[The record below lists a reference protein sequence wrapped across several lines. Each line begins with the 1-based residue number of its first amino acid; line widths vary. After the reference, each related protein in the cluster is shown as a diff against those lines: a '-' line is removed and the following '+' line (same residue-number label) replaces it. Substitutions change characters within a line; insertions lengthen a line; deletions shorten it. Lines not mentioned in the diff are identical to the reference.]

1 MRGLQ
6 ILIQILTLILMVSC
20 SNVKYLPLPIER
32 TEIKVYRDT
41 IKISDTI
48 TIIPPVEIRTVV
60 PKMDTLLLEC
70 PGATAKAWN
79 DSIYLR
85 GHIKTRE
92 IKTANRSE
100 LISKERTDTVFV
112 NKEIPVEVEKPVP
125 YVPKFYR
132 WCLIYSIVSI
142 AAAML
147 MLWLRIKK

>member
-6 ILIQILTLILMVSC
+6 ILIQILTIFLMVSC

-70 PGATAKAWN
+70 PTATAMAWN

-92 IKTANRSE
+92 IKTSNRSE
-100 LISKERTDTVFV
+100 LRSKTDTVYV

-125 YVPKFYR
+125 YVPKFYK
-132 WCLIYSIVSI
+132 WCLIYSVVSI
-142 AAAML
+142 AAVIL

>member
-1 MRGLQ
+1 M
-6 ILIQILTLILMVSC
+6 IQILSIFLMVSC

-92 IKTANRSE
+92 IKTTNRSE
-100 LISKERTDTVFV
+100 LISKERIDTVHV
-112 NKEIPVEVEKPVP
+112 SKEIPVEVEKPVP
-125 YVPKFYR
+125 YVPKFYK
-132 WCLIYSIVSI
+132 WCLIYSVVSI
-142 AAAML
+142 AAVIL